1 MNHVTKRI
9 GLNLKLLVREYRGR
23 KLDDDKELSGKGC
36 VTISRIDAILNFYIC
51 AISDYKN
58 KLVKM
63 E

>member
-1 MNHVTKRI
+1 M
-9 GLNLKLLVREYRGR
+9 GSNLKLLVREYRGK
-23 KLDDDKELSGKGC
+23 KLDDNKELSGKGR
-36 VTISRIDAILNFYIC
+36 VTISRIDAILNFYIR